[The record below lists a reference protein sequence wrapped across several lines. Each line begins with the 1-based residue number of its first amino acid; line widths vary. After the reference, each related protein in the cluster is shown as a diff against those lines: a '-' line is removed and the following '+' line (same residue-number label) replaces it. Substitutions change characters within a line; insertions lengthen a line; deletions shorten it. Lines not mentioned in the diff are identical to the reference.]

1 MADLS
6 SVENRG
12 GTTRKVDLNVT
23 SVEGSSWLSLTITS
37 ERGDI
42 SLKAVNILSEQ
53 VDLSH
58 KRRKTNTI
66 VG

>member
-42 SLKAVNILSEQ
+42 SFKAVNILSEQ